1 MNKIAIVV
9 NKGKDPTLAYTKRTV
24 NAFINCGY
32 NVFTDLCYKDELYE
46 FADLIFLNNTELYEI
61 ADLILVLGG
70 DGSMLGTAKYAS
82 RFSKPIIGVNLGR
95 LGYISEIDVNQIEAL
110 PEILKK
116 ELILQRRSM
125 LDVCV
130 YRNGEKISDSYVA
143 LNDAVVTKS
152 KGYGILDID
161 LYCGNSK
168 VTHYRADGLI
178 LATPT
183 GSTGYSL
190 SVGGPVIDPSLD
202 SICVS
207 PICAHSLRSRP
218 IVFSGECIMKVS
230 CINENVCL
238 VVDGEKM
245 FELMPDDEV
254 FVKKSE
260 YVTHLIKTNKTGFC
274 DTLYKKMS
282 EN

>member
-1 MNKIAIVV
+1 MIAVCV
-9 NKGKDPTLAYTKRTV
+9 NPFRDNQLSCTKRCLAILQGMGFPACVTP
-24 NAFINCGY
+24 
-32 NVFTDLCYKDELYE
+32 VFAEEGWQAPEGLPVRELSDLRE
-46 FADLIFLNNTELYEI
+46 DLSHAI
-61 ADLILVLGG
+61 VLGG
-70 DGSMLGTAKYAS
+70 DGTILAVVRALQV
-82 RFSKPIIGVNLGR
+82 FEVPIIGVNLGTVGFMTA
-95 LGYISEIDVNQIEAL
+95 LEPDEISLLPQAL
-110 PEILKK
+110 KPDAPISCRMMLKLALQRDG
-116 ELILQRRSM
+116 ETILQ
-125 LDVCV
+125 
-130 YRNGEKISDSYVA
+130 DSA
-143 LNDAVVTKS
+143 LNDIVVH
-152 KGYGILDID
+152 GYGECIRPTAWSD
-161 LYCGNSK
+161 GVRMFSFSG
-168 VTHYRADGLI
+168 DGLI
-178 LATPT
+178 AATPT